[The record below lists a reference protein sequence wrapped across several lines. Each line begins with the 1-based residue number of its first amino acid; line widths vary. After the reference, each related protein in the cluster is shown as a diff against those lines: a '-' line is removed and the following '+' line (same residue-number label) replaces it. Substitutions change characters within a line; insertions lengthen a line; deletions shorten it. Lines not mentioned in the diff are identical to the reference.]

1 MTTSTLITLIVAVLG
16 SGGLATIITA
26 LVNSK
31 RNKAQSETEA
41 RAQFSAEFDVLAK
54 NLSDEIKRQDTKIE
68 QQDSRIETLTE
79 TVVAQGGKITRLE
92 RQEWS
97 LRRYI
102 SALIAFIR
110 QHDLDP
116 PEPQYDLDLDP

>member
-41 RAQFSAEFDVLAK
+41 RAQYTSEFNAIVAQQNLYIERLEKRIDNLSARVGVVDTKLDKAEDYIDVLIVGIT
-54 NLSDEIKRQDTKIE
+54 NGTIPPIPP
-68 QQDSRIETLTE
+68 RI
-79 TVVAQGGKITRLE
+79 
-92 RQEWS
+92 
-97 LRRYI
+97 
-102 SALIAFIR
+102 
-110 QHDLDP
+110 
-116 PEPQYDLDLDP
+116 

>member
-41 RAQFSAEFDVLAK
+41 RAQYTNEFTAIVAQQNLYIERLEKRIDNLSARVGDVDTKLDKAEDYIDVLIVGIT
-54 NLSDEIKRQDTKIE
+54 NGTIPPIPP
-68 QQDSRIETLTE
+68 RI
-79 TVVAQGGKITRLE
+79 
-92 RQEWS
+92 
-97 LRRYI
+97 
-102 SALIAFIR
+102 
-110 QHDLDP
+110 
-116 PEPQYDLDLDP
+116 

>member
-41 RAQFSAEFDVLAK
+41 RAQYTHEFNAIVAQQNLYIERLEKRIDNLSARVGDVDTKLDKAEDYIDVLIVGIT
-54 NLSDEIKRQDTKIE
+54 NGTIPPIPP
-68 QQDSRIETLTE
+68 RI
-79 TVVAQGGKITRLE
+79 
-92 RQEWS
+92 
-97 LRRYI
+97 
-102 SALIAFIR
+102 
-110 QHDLDP
+110 
-116 PEPQYDLDLDP
+116 

>member
-41 RAQFSAEFDVLAK
+41 RAQYTSEFNAIVAQQNLYIERLEKRIDNLSARVGVVDTKLDKAEDYIDVLIAGIT
-54 NLSDEIKRQDTKIE
+54 NGTIPPIPP
-68 QQDSRIETLTE
+68 RI
-79 TVVAQGGKITRLE
+79 
-92 RQEWS
+92 
-97 LRRYI
+97 
-102 SALIAFIR
+102 
-110 QHDLDP
+110 
-116 PEPQYDLDLDP
+116 